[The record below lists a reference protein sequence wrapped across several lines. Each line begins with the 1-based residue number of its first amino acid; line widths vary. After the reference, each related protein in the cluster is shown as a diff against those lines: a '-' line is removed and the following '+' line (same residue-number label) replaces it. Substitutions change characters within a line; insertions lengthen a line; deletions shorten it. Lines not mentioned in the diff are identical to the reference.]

1 MVAAVVMDI
10 GSLPRRMRA
19 QVGRRIC
26 WPGAAEAH
34 ERDGGLMTGPGCGG
48 AVFWS
53 EQDGVSKAAGV
64 ERFVERVLG

>member
-10 GSLPRRMRA
+10 GSLPRGMQA
-19 QVGRRIC
+19 QVARRIC

-34 ERDGGLMTGPGCGG
+34 ERDGGLMTGPGCGA

-53 EQDGVSKAAGV
+53 EQDGLNKAAGV
-64 ERFVERVLG
+64 ERSVERGVG